1 MKYVAWRFVWRQN
14 LLEQEARE
22 TMEEIG
28 VDIPIALK
36 DVLVYLIS
44 CHEVE
49 DLFKQ
54 LLLYSLHSW
63 GG

>member
-36 DVLVYLIS
+36 DLLVCLIS
-44 CHEVE
+44 RHE
-49 DLFKQ
+49 
-54 LLLYSLHSW
+54 S
-63 GG
+63 GGFV

>member
-1 MKYVAWRFVWRQN
+1 MKYAAWRFVWRQN

-22 TMEEIG
+22 TMEEIA

-36 DVLVYLIS
+36 ELFVLSLVMK
-44 CHEVE
+44 VE